1 MTSGLMQCQRSEKL
15 CLIMI
20 LVHGHVKAREMR
32 LAIGMYDINVLFSA
46 SAILFPLWLG
56 EWRVC
61 LHEVV
66 LRPQLQPKFVLVYF
80 RQIRSFSD
88 PTRLS

>member
-1 MTSGLMQCQRSEKL
+1 MTSGRCSASA
-15 CLIMI
+15 LIMI
-20 LVHGHVKAREMR
+20 LVHGHAKAREIR
-32 LAIGMYDINVLFSA
+32 LAISMYDINVLFSA